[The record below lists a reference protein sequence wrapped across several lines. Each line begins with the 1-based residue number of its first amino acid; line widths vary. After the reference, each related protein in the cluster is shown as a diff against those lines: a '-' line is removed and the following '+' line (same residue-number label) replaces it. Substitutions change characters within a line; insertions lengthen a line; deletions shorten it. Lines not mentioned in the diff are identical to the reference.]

1 MPLSYFIVGEL
12 LCLVRLL
19 VYFSCTQ
26 LILQVVMM
34 LILIF
39 SIFFFFATSIRP
51 CLKRRYHA
59 RFEKV
64 KEYLEM
70 VKIFD
75 ELISPQSLFLH
86 FLGPKPSKH
95 IWKNIDIVKKSE
107 FITSSSHK

>member
-1 MPLSYFIVGEL
+1 
-12 LCLVRLL
+12 
-19 VYFSCTQ
+19 
-26 LILQVVMM
+26 M

-39 SIFFFFATSIRP
+39 SIFFFATSIRP
-51 CLKRRYHA
+51 CLKRRYHT

-95 IWKNIDIVKKSE
+95 IRKNIDIVKKSE
-107 FITSSSHK
+107 FITSSSS